1 MVNKM
6 EKLVI
11 ATHNA
16 GKLREIR
23 EILGPY
29 VREIV
34 SAGELGLPEPE
45 ETGETFAENAILKAR
60 AAMEASGLPALADDS
75 GLCVR
80 ALNGA
85 PGVFSARWAGPDKD
99 FALAMARIHQ
109 EIGENPDRFA
119 EFVCVLAL
127 AIPERAPETFEGR
140 ISGTLCWP
148 PRGAGG
154 FGYDPFFIPEGEKN
168 SFSEISPEKKNAMSH
183 RAKAFVVLLAR
194 KFQ

>member
-1 MVNKM
+1 MK
-6 EKLVI
+6 KLVI

-45 ETGETFAENAILKAR
+45 ETGETFAENAILKAC

-85 PGVFSARWAGPDKD
+85 PGVFSARWAGPGKD
-99 FALAMARIHQ
+99 FAAAMARIHQ
-109 EIGENPDRFA
+109 DIGDNPDRFA

-127 AIPERAPETFEGR
+127 AVPGAAPETFEGR
-140 ISGTLCWP
+140 IAGALCWP

-154 FGYDPFFIPEGEKN
+154 FGYDPFFVPEGEKS
-168 SFSEISPEKKNAMSH
+168 SFSEIPPEKKNAMSH
-183 RAKAFVVLLAR
+183 RAKAFAALRAR